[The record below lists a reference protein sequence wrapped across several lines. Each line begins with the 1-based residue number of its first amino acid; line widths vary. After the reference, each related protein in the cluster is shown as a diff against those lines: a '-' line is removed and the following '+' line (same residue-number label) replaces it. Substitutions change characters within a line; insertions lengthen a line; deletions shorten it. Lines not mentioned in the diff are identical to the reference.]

1 MRPMKFG
8 QFEIDV
14 FVEQRFKLDG
24 GMMFGIVPKVL
35 WNKLIPADDKN
46 FIPMTT
52 NLYVLKAYGKNMI
65 FDIGLGDNL
74 SDFEKK
80 IYNVTEESAM
90 TSGLTSVGLNSDDID
105 YVILTHLHTD
115 HAGGAVTI
123 DNGEFVPRFKNA
135 KYIVSKEEWQVAT
148 NPTERTSAVY
158 NPDRYRALKNAGQLE
173 LVDANSELFPGIKAV
188 YTGGHTEGHFGLEI
202 ESEGKRVFYYS
213 DIFPT
218 SWHMPVP
225 YIAATDVFPLE
236 SMEAKRKVLPRLL
249 DENTIVA
256 FNHDTKVTF
265 GKVSQDGKKYKVEPV
280 SEV

>member
-1 MRPMKFG
+1 MKFG

-35 WNKLIPADDKN
+35 WQKLIPADDNN

-52 NLYVLKAYGKNMI
+52 NLYVLKADGKKII

-74 SDFEKK
+74 SDREKK
-80 IYNVTEESAM
+80 IYNVDAESTL
-90 TSGLTSVGLNSDDID
+90 TSGLSSVGLDTDDID

-123 DNGEFVPRFKNA
+123 ENGEFVPQFKNA
-135 KYIVSKEEWQVAT
+135 KYIVSKEEWEVAV
-148 NPTERTSAVY
+148 NPTERTAAVY
-158 NPDRYRALKNAGQLE
+158 NPERYQAIKNAGQLE

-188 YTGGHTEGHFGLEI
+188 FTGGHTEGHFGLEI
-202 ESEGKRVFYYS
+202 ESDGKRVFYYS
-213 DIFPT
+213 DMFPT
-218 SWHMPVP
+218 SFHLPVP
-225 YIAATDVFPLE
+225 YIAATDVLPLQ
-236 SMEAKRKVLPRLL
+236 SMEAKRKILPKLL

-256 FNHDTKVTF
+256 FNHDVKVTF
-265 GKVSQDGKKYKVEPV
+265 GKVSKDGKKYQVTPV
-280 SEV
+280 DQV